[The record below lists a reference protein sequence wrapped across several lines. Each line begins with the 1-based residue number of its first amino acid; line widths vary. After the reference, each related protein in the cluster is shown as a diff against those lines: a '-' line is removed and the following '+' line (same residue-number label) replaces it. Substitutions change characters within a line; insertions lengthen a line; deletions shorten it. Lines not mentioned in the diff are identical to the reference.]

1 MSDIERQR
9 RRLTILEDAEKEFLR
24 AITVYHTMQYDIED
38 ADLYRDTVRLELR
51 LKKRIAGVSATIM
64 GMQMKEEIA

>member
-9 RRLTILEDAEKEFLR
+9 RRLTILEDAEREFLR